1 MGTNREPFPKK
12 SCFHRG
18 VGLVSSLEY
27 YSFDG
32 ILMIYSLTHRVP
44 TQIRHDP
51 VFGGANVAS
60 AQAGSKQTHKTTRR
74 YKKDLAEGS
83 RIMWEDWSVMDFT
96 LSSSTHL
103 SWISSSKHTAF
114 AESMLSVVNTW
125 FPEESEKSE
134 SNSRADETD
143 DSHMPEKSWSN
154 QHYFFRCQ
162 KLNVRVP
169 SMLACALP
177 ESSEPSL
184 PSRLYLEGKRTQTL
198 PISATLHYTEHSQLS
213 FCPVL

>member
-1 MGTNREPFPKK
+1 MAYSWFTHSPTESPHRSDTVLCLGAPMWLQPKQ
-12 SCFHRG
+12 
-18 VGLVSSLEY
+18 VPN
-27 YSFDG
+27 
-32 ILMIYSLTHRVP
+32 SLTRQP
-44 TQIRHDP
+44 DII
-51 VFGGANVAS
+51 
-60 AQAGSKQTHKTTRR
+60 KKTSQ
-74 YKKDLAEGS
+74 KGPGS
-83 RIMWEDWSVMDFT
+83 RERTDLWWTSLS

-103 SWISSSKHTAF
+103 SWICSFKTHSICRKYAFCGKHMV
-114 AESMLSVVNTW
+114 S
-125 FPEESEKSE
+125 EESEKSE

-177 ESSEPSL
+177 ESIEPSL

>member
-1 MGTNREPFPKK
+1 MAYSWFTHSPTESPHRSDTVLCLGVPMWLQPKQVPNRLTRQPDVIKRTSQKGPG
-12 SCFHRG
+12 SCERTD
-18 VGLVSSLEY
+18 LWRTSL
-27 YSFDG
+27 SHPPH
-32 ILMIYSLTHRVP
+32 IYLEFAP
-44 TQIRHDP
+44 
-51 VFGGANVAS
+51 
-60 AQAGSKQTHKTTRR
+60 
-74 YKKDLAEGS
+74 
-83 RIMWEDWSVMDFT
+83 
-96 LSSSTHL
+96 
-103 SWISSSKHTAF
+103 SKHTAF

-177 ESSEPSL
+177 ESIEPSL

-198 PISATLHYTEHSQLS
+198 SISATLHYTEHSQLS